1 MYEHMT
7 RFIEDLDDGRFD
19 ESAFTH
25 ALYDPPV
32 FDRRYRETLEA
43 HGLDGMKP
51 WGADVEHLDL
61 PTTLALLTFVHRA
74 DHFSWGALQKAVEDG
89 FLRRILVRL
98 SELEE
103 EMRSHTIIGF
113 WKDDEPNGF
122 CSNWYP
128 AGFEFFGTEFKT
140 SEHWMMWQKA
150 RVMGASD
157 MEQKILD
164 APTPGEAKALGRKIP
179 YFDGDLWNDVSEQ
192 LVYYG
197 VREKFLANPAL
208 GSMLMATGSALLCE
222 ATPPD
227 RVWGIGMSVDDPSFN
242 RPASWKGKNL
252 QGRVCMR
259 VRTDLG
265 LCGGELPDR
274 KEMVEQLLDS
284 QIGRMNLTELSRVP
298 VARPAVKCYARIAAE
313 EVFSTPVIIPDN
325 FFDKTQWM
333 DARIQDMAA
342 TNLGGYLPTVGWRE
356 LLVQLAFLQHTK
368 QL

>member
-74 DHFSWGALQKAVEDG
+74 DHFSWGALGKAVEDG

-98 SELEE
+98 AELEE
-103 EMRSHTIIGF
+103 EMRSHAIIGF

-157 MEQKILD
+157 MEQKILN

-208 GSMLMATGSALLCE
+208 GSMLMATGLALLCE

-227 RVWGIGMSVDDPSFN
+227 TVWGIGMSVDDPSFN

-259 VRTDLG
+259 VRTDLQ

-274 KEMVEQLLDS
+274 EEMVSQLLDS

-313 EVFSTPVIIPDN
+313 EIFSTPVIIPDN

-342 TNLGGYLPTVGWRE
+342 TNLGGYLPIVGWRE